1 MTVSA
6 AGLVPTR
13 SLRRPAVPRYDLPNA
28 APEPL
33 RLVQRFVNT
42 SDREHGREWLGSPA
56 ELSAWMEEHGLG
68 AGRSHGTDVGKAIE
82 LREALRAL
90 LRANNRGPD
99 PGEAVAVVNR
109 IARDTVVVEAAPAGR
124 AVLAPSGAGVD
135 GALGRITATALTAML
150 DGTWLRLKVCRKC
163 EWAFYDYSKNRSGSW
178 CSMQL
183 CGNRLKTRA
192 YRKRRSRRP

>member
-1 MTVSA
+1 
-6 AGLVPTR
+6 
-13 SLRRPAVPRYDLPNA
+13 VPRYDVPNA

-42 SDREHGREWLGSPA
+42 TDREHGREWLGSPG
-56 ELSAWMEEHGLG
+56 ELSAWLEEHGLG
-68 AGRSHGTDVGKAIE
+68 AGRSRAIDLQKAIE

-90 LRANNRGPD
+90 LCANNRGPD
-99 PGEAVAVVNR
+99 PREAVAVVNR
-109 IARDTVVVEAAPAGR
+109 VAREAVVVEAAPEGQ
-124 AVLAPSGAGVD
+124 AVLAPAGTGVD

-150 DGTWLRLKVCRKC
+150 DGTWPRLKACRKC

-192 YRKRRSRRP
+192 YRQRRSRRS